1 MKTSNGHDTFSN
13 KRNFGLPCRM
23 CAPCARPPNNAIN
36 YQSCPDDSWRR
47 HSRLIARG
55 RAVYIMVA
63 LPQPTKSRTATSENC
78 HTASKRRALA
88 VWLTES
94 LFVLL
99 RKHRQRSPSI
109 KFNPSSEPRTNNSM
123 SSYNNYASNG
133 CVWSLNTR
141 SLCIVASRKRRIN
154 CKAVTVVTAKN
165 FLTDLHHGGSWHK
178 LRKV

>member
-88 VWLTES
+88 VWLTAS

-99 RKHRQRSPSI
+99 RKHRRAHQVSSSI
-109 KFNPSSEPRTNNSM
+109 
-123 SSYNNYASNG
+123 
-133 CVWSLNTR
+133 
-141 SLCIVASRKRRIN
+141 RRRNHAQTIP
-154 CKAVTVVTAKN
+154 CHRIIIMHPMGVYGLWIHVLFA
-165 FLTDLHHGGSWHK
+165 L
-178 LRKV
+178 